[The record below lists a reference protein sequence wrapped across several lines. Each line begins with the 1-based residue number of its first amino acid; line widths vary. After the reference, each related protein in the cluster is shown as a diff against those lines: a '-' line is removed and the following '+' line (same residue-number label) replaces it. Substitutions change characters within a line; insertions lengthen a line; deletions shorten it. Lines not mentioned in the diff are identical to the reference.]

1 MNIIYNEIIGRIIE
15 GIEMIRRWGKKTM
28 KNFRSEKLTTTKVS
42 PPRLRIILEIPR
54 YLGSAKFPER
64 QDRTKTATK
73 VSGQN
78 GASSKP
84 VLTIP
89 LLPLPF
95 DSFHPILA
103 MIIIIIRGGGG
114 ERKDPRE
121 KRKPA
126 LPEFPKS
133 I

>member
-133 I
+133 V

>member
-1 MNIIYNEIIGRIIE
+1 MNIYNEIIGRIIE

-89 LLPLPF
+89 LPSLPF

-133 I
+133 V